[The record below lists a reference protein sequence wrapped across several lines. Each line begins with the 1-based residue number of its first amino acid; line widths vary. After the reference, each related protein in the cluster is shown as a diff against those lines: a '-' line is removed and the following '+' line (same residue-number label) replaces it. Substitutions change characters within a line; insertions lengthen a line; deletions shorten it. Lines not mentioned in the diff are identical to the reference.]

1 MRSGSATL
9 ACGQISATHLLKQ
22 SGEIPAI
29 QELLNH
35 SDVKSAK
42 FYTHWLNR
50 DPSGL
55 RSPAE
60 LPYGSRISCRPR
72 INP

>member
-42 FYTHWLNR
+42 FYTHWLN
-50 DPSGL
+50 
-55 RSPAE
+55 
-60 LPYGSRISCRPR
+60 
-72 INP
+72 